1 MAEQAEADSGFAERQ
16 KWIKSREELMAQIMP
31 KPRTVRVLPK
41 DDVIRRVIKHPRGRI
56 GFPASGSVE
65 WPLDRW
71 TRRRIAEGDVVE
83 EHSQQTKPPAYT
95 KPVHHG

>member
-41 DDVIRRVIKHPRGRI
+41 DDVIRRVIKHPRGNI
-56 GFPASGSVE
+56 AFPETGSVE
-65 WPLDRW
+65 WPFDRF
-71 TRRRIAEGDVVE
+71 TKRRIEDGTVYEEKATRSSDSAE
-83 EHSQQTKPPAYT
+83 
-95 KPVHHG
+95 